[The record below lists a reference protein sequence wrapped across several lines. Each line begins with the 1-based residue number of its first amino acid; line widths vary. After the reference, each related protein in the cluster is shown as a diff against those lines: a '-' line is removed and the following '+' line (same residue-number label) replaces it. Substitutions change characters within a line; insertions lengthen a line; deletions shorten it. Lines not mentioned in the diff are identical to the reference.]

1 MKVLVVGSGGR
12 EHALVWKIAQSTLV
26 SKIYCAPG
34 NGGISSIAE
43 CVPINAM
50 DIDGVVKF
58 SKENRIDLVMV
69 AAENPLAA
77 GMVDKL
83 GENGIRAF
91 GPSKEATIIE
101 ESKSFA
107 KDLMKKYRVPTAEY
121 EVFDSSKKAILYLEE
136 KNTYPI
142 VVKADGLALGK
153 GVIIAQSFDE
163 AKDAVKSIMDEKAF
177 GDAGN
182 KVVIEE
188 FLVGQEVTVLA
199 FTDGKTVKP
208 MVSSQDHKRA
218 FDNDEGPN
226 TGGMGTFSPSRIYTP
241 EIEKIC
247 MEKIYMPTVEAMNK
261 EGRKFKG
268 VLYFGLMITKEGPK
282 VVEYNARFGDPEAQ
296 VVLPRLQTDILEIF
310 NAVIDERLDEI
321 DIKWSDN
328 GCVCVIMASGGY
340 PKEYE
345 KGFEIFGLDEAEKD
359 NNVVVFHA
367 GTKVENDKYIT
378 AGGRVIGVTALEDN
392 LDLAIKKA
400 YEAVEK
406 ISFKNA
412 HYRKDIGV
420 K

>member
-50 DIDGVVKF
+50 DIEGVVKF

-107 KDLMKKYRVPTAEY
+107 KDLMKKYGVPTAEY

>member
-107 KDLMKKYRVPTAEY
+107 KDLMKKYGVPTAEY

-226 TGGMGTFSPSRIYTP
+226 PGGMGTFSPSRIYTP

-321 DIKWSDN
+321 DIKWSNN

>member
-12 EHALVWKIAQSTLV
+12 EHVLVWKIAQSTLV
-26 SKIYCAPG
+26 KEIYCAPG
-34 NGGISSIAE
+34 NGGISSIAQ
-43 CVPINAM
+43 CVSIDAM
-50 DIDGVVKF
+50 NIDGIVEF
-58 SKENRIDLVMV
+58 SKEKGIDLVIV

-77 GMVDKL
+77 GAVDKL
-83 GENGIRAF
+83 EESGIRAF
-91 GPSKEATIIE
+91 GPDKAATIIE
-101 ESKSFA
+101 GSKTFS
-107 KDLMKKYRVPTAEY
+107 KNLMKKYGIPTAEY
-121 EVFDSSKKAILYLEE
+121 QVFDNSEKAILYLEE

-153 GVIIAQSFDE
+153 GVIIAQNFEE
-163 AKDAVKSIMDEKAF
+163 AKEAVKNIMEEKAF

-226 TGGMGTFSPSRIYTP
+226 TGGMGTFSPSRIYTA
-241 EIEKIC
+241 EIEKYC
-247 MEKIYMPTVEAMNK
+247 MEKIYMPTIEAMNK

-268 VLYFGLMITKEGPK
+268 ILYFGLIVTKEGPK
-282 VVEYNARFGDPEAQ
+282 VIEYNARFGDPEAQ
-296 VVLPRLQTDILEIF
+296 VVLPRLETDILEIF
-310 NAVIDERLDEI
+310 NAIIDEKLDEI
-321 DIKWSDN
+321 DIKWNDG

-340 PKEYE
+340 PKEFE
-345 KGFEIFGLDEAEKD
+345 KGFEISGLSEAESD
-359 NNVVVFHA
+359 DNVVVFHA
-367 GTKVENDKYIT
+367 GTKKENDKYLT
-378 AGGRVIGVTALEDN
+378 AGGRVIGVTALESN
-392 LDLAIKKA
+392 LDMAIKKA

-412 HYRKDIGV
+412 HYRKDIGI

>member
-107 KDLMKKYRVPTAEY
+107 KDLMKKYGVPTAEY

-378 AGGRVIGVTALEDN
+378 AGGT
-392 LDLAIKKA
+392 
-400 YEAVEK
+400 
-406 ISFKNA
+406 S
-412 HYRKDIGV
+412 YRSYCIRRQLGFGN
-420 K
+420 